1 MSNKVELNDDE
12 LMNVSGGM
20 EYTNNFGDCKTYYAG
35 ATASSNYAFAFSADH
50 VKDYEDLADSF
61 FRPGLSKAEFDA
73 LVLEELAKQPW
84 ATPINVAKN
93 SLTPVF

>member
-12 LMNVSGGM
+12 LMNISGGM

-35 ATASSNYAFAFSADH
+35 ATASSNFTFAFSADH
-50 VKDYEDLADSF
+50 VREYEDLADSLF
-61 FRPGLSKAEFDA
+61 KPGMSKAEYDA
-73 LVLEELAKQPW
+73 LVLAELAKKSW
-84 ATPINVAKN
+84 ATPVNVAKN